1 MAELPGLGGR
11 WLLENVR
18 ALRGTG
24 GQMVSVDGM
33 RLGVNRPDER
43 ASRYAINLVA
53 VAGHP
58 PTLQGLR
65 REDRDELR

>member
-33 RLGVNRPDER
+33 RLGVNRPVPR
-43 ASRYAINLVA
+43 VSLPLA
-53 VAGHP
+53 
-58 PTLQGLR
+58 
-65 REDRDELR
+65 